1 MCFQSM
7 FGVCTKTFHHCQCL
21 ESKQKLGFACSMLGK
36 SSKNILPT
44 GGLMVMN
51 PMGSNP
57 EKIARKKNK
66 SKKVIL
72 DDFGV
77 VSNRFY
83 LGLSPNSGK

>member
-1 MCFQSM
+1 
-7 FGVCTKTFHHCQCL
+7 
-21 ESKQKLGFACSMLGK
+21 
-36 SSKNILPT
+36 
-44 GGLMVMN
+44 MVMN